1 MDRAIESFVNYQK
14 DTEERI
20 QKWEDER
27 WKKEVELDEKRL
39 KENREHEVAL
49 FQMMEQM
56 LKPRDSY
63 HSHRKNFVDYDVGML
78 LEITTFPCS

>member
-1 MDRAIESFVNYQK
+1 MNYQK

-49 FQMMEQM
+49 FQMMGHM
-56 LKPRDSY
+56 LKPRESY
-63 HSHRKNFVDYDVGML
+63 HSTYSGPSYDI
-78 LEITTFPCS
+78 EY